1 MSSIREKAINTIA
14 WTKDNKL
21 KIAHKSTRVVK
32 ILFRTLFLVGMG
44 FVMLYPILFMIS
56 QSFMSINDVRNQA
69 VIWIPAE
76 FSIRPIQMAIT
87 SLDLGGTVPR
97 SLYMT
102 IPSVICQVLTCMLTA
117 YGFARYRFPG
127 SKVLFGL
134 LIFQII
140 VPISTLTVP
149 LYALLS
155 QMGLLSK
162 YYLFWIMAVLGNG
175 IRSALYIFMLRQ
187 FFKQIPK
194 ELEEA
199 ARIDGCGHF
208 GTFLRIM
215 IPNVIP
221 GIVTIA
227 TFSTVWYWN
236 DYYYSKMFIP
246 VTGQETLS
254 VKLDQITTLFT
265 SQQSFFTSYYGISQ
279 AEIRIMMENVVSAA
293 CLITIAPMVILYI
306 ILQRQLT
313 ESIEKT
319 GLVG

>member
-1 MSSIREKAINTIA
+1 MTSIKEKAINTIA

-21 KIAHKSTRVVK
+21 KIAHKSGRVAK
-32 ILFRTLFLVGMG
+32 ILLRALFLIGMG

-56 QSFMSINDVRNQA
+56 QSFMSINDVRNMA

-76 FSIRPIQMAIT
+76 FSVRPIQMAFT
-87 SLDLGGTVPR
+87 SLDVGNTILRTLQMTV
-97 SLYMT
+97 
-102 IPSVICQVLTCMLTA
+102 PSVILQVFTCVLTA
-117 YGFARYRFPG
+117 YGFARYKFKG
-127 SKVLFGL
+127 GKLLFGL
-134 LIFQII
+134 LIFEII
-140 VPISTLTVP
+140 VPVSTLTVP

-155 QMGLLSK
+155 QMGLLGN
-162 YYLFWIMAVLGNG
+162 YYLFWIMALFGNG
-175 IRSALYIFMLRQ
+175 IRSALYIFMMRQ
-187 FFKQIPK
+187 FFRQIPK

-199 ARIDGCGHF
+199 AIIDGCGHF

-215 IPNVIP
+215 VPNVIP

-236 DYYYSKMFIP
+236 DYYYSKMFVP

-265 SQQSFFTSYYGISQ
+265 SSQAFFSSYYGISQ
-279 AEIRIMMENVVSAA
+279 SEIRVMLNNVISAA
-293 CLITIAPMVILYI
+293 CLITIAPMVILYV

-313 ESIEKT
+313 ESIAKT